1 MRKYISI
8 LVVMS
13 SLSAFGQAWTN
24 LSVLM
29 QPIFL
34 AMTPT
39 IQTNTLNAWAD
50 YTRAVNRS
58 PEFKG
63 VITNTSV
70 VITPATNG
78 VDITYTTNAV
88 TIMTT
93 NRPPL
98 TFVQY
103 YTIGLQHEKIGRI
116 VEQRNIEL
124 YTEMYRKVGQTVVD
138 AWP

>member
-78 VDITYTTNAV
+78 VDITYTTNTV